1 MIASQALVPVQTYD
15 EKEGMLMVRGQE
27 LLCFLK
33 STQKTGK
40 RLDAE
45 SLQQF
50 FVRTGA
56 VY

>member
-1 MIASQALVPVQTYD
+1 MTASQALVPVQVDD
-15 EKEGMLMVRGQE
+15 ENEGVLRVRGQD
-27 LLCFLK
+27 LLRFMM

-45 SLQQF
+45 SLQKCL
-50 FVRTGA
+50 VKTDA